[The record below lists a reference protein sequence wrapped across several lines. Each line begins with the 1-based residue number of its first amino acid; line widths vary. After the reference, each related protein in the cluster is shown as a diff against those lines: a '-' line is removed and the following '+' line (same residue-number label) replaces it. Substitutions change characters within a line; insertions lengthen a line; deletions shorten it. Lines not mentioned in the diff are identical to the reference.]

1 MNNISKKIKFF
12 VMYFSFKERKFRELK
27 FYEETFKS
35 LDNLTDLELSS
46 EYVSTKSDIESKKWI
61 LSLLLISILLSI
73 LGNLW
78 GNFYKFLDYLFKLFY
93 KNQTTIQFTTALI
106 SIFIII
112 FITISFAI
120 FIFLLAYIKNLKYLY
135 KYLLIIEEVRSKK
148 EK

>member
-12 VMYFSFKERKFRELK
+12 VMYFSFKERKFRQLK

-46 EYVSTKSDIESKKWI
+46 EYVNTKSDIESKKWI
-61 LSLLLISILLSI
+61 LSLFLISILLSI

-78 GNFYKFLDYLFKLFY
+78 GNFYNFLDYLFKLFY

-106 SIFIII
+106 SIFLIVS
-112 FITISFAI
+112 ITISFSI
-120 FIFLLAYIKNLKYLY
+120 FVFLLAYIKNLKYLY
-135 KYLLIIEEVRSKK
+135 KYLLIIEEVKK
-148 EK
+148 KNNR